1 MAITVEVLKGAEIVP
16 VLGDL
21 ARLRMAVFRD

>member
-1 MAITVEVLKGAEIVP
+1 MSVRIEHLTSNALTAAVP
-16 VLGDL
+16 EL